1 MNELINKIQIIV
13 FLKLAQLV
21 KSLIIKKEI

>member
-21 KSLIIKKEI
+21 KSPIIKKEI